1 MGVGRYSEELASIDG
16 CWEMIEPEAFTR
28 VADTHL
34 VRETVSADSELRK
47 ARLLKTVE
55 AEIIPRLVL
64 AGRAARQ
71 DAVAS
76 QRGAR
81 PTDED
86 VIELARL
93 LLLHDGAVALAF
105 VDAMRQRGMGLE
117 VICLELLAPA
127 ASHLGLLWDDDRVT
141 FMQVTVGLCRLH
153 GVLREINP
161 SFRTPGFAD
170 PRERGRRALLMPT
183 PGEQHTFGLLMVGE
197 FMRRAGW
204 EVWTDFPGTQ
214 AELASMVSSNWFAV
228 AGLSLGSE
236 TRLEELTSVIKA
248 VRLDSRNQ
256 AISVMVGGP
265 IFVSHPEY
273 VGRVGADTMGTDAR
287 QATERAEHVYSQF
300 QSMS

>member
-1 MGVGRYSEELASIDG
+1 MGVGRFTEELSAVEG

-28 VADTHL
+28 VADSHL
-34 VRETVSADSELRK
+34 VRESVVSDSEQRK

-55 AEIIPRLVL
+55 SEIIPRLVL

-71 DAVAS
+71 DVESSAFS
-76 QRGAR
+76 AR

-93 LLLHDGAVALAF
+93 LLLHDASVALAF

-127 ASHLGLLWDDDRVT
+127 ARHLGLLWDDDRVT

-170 PRERGRRALLMPT
+170 PREQGRRALLMPT

-214 AELASMVSSNWFAV
+214 AELASMVSGNWFAV

-236 TRLEELTSVIKA
+236 TRLDELAAVIRA
-248 VRLDSRNQ
+248 VRRDSRNP
-256 AISVMVGGP
+256 AIGVMVGGP
-265 IFVSHPEY
+265 LFVSHPEY
-273 VGRVGADTMGTDAR
+273 VGRVGADAMGTDAR
-287 QATERAEHVYSQF
+287 HATERAEQVYGQF
-300 QSMS
+300 TSLS